1 MTLYNQDAFEVLKTL
16 PDKQVDLI
24 FTDPPYNITAVGCDQ
39 EPIDLELMWSEF
51 SRILKPDGV
60 AVVFAA
66 EPFDLDLRIASK
78 GKCPYRY
85 SWIWE
90 KSNATGHLQAKK
102 RPMRAHEM
110 LCVFYKKQ
118 PFYSPQMR
126 EGKPYKWESERSDS
140 EHFDNYKDD
149 PIYNTGTRYPR
160 SVLRF
165 KQERGLHPLQKPLDL
180 ASYIINTYTKSGDLV
195 VDSFMGCGTIPKA
208 AKLLDRQFIGIEKDK
223 IYFDTATERLAN

>member
-1 MTLYNQDAFEVLKTL
+1 MNLILGDALEELAKV
-16 PDKQVDLI
+16 PNGIADLI
-24 FTDPPYNITAVGCDQ
+24 FTDPPYNLTSVSCDQ
-39 EPIDLELMWSEF
+39 ESIDLERMWTEF
-51 SRILKPDGV
+51 NRLLKPTGV
-60 AVVFAA
+60 AVIFAA
-66 EPFDLDLRIASK
+66 EPFDLDLRLANRDN
-78 GKCPYRY
+78 YRY

-126 EGKPYKWESERSDS
+126 EGKPYRWESERSDS
-140 EHFDNYKDD
+140 EHFDNYKDE

-165 KQERGLHPLQKPLDL
+165 KQERGLHPLQKPLGL
-180 ASYIINTYTKSGDLV
+180 ASYIINTYTKPGDLV
-195 VDSFMGCGTIPKA
+195 IDSFMGCGTIPKA
-208 AKLLDRQFIGIEKDK
+208 AKLLGRQFIGIEKDK
-223 IYFDTATERLAN
+223 IYFDTATQRLAE